1 MSETSHASAVRP
13 LRPVRSAHPFPSRAA
28 VLGAGAWGTALACAL
43 QRAGVRTTLWARRP
57 DVAAAITATRQNP
70 RHLPGIELAEGLDAG
85 SDLAQVLQDAQL
97 VIAAV
102 PSASMRAIACQA
114 APLLSDGAAFLSASK
129 GIEQGS
135 GALMTRV
142 LDEELGP
149 HVLTGAIGGPSFAA
163 EVAAGKS
170 TLLTLAMPALERFQ
184 PLHREARRLADGLA
198 DQLAP
203 TGVTLEPTW
212 DAVGAQVGGALKNMI
227 AIACGMATATG
238 MGENARAGII
248 TRGLEDMRRLAQAMG
263 GRVETLLG
271 CSGIGDLFLTA
282 ASECSRNTRLGMRLG
297 QACGA
302 AGDGPGELAE
312 GAVSVL
318 SVEVLEHRYGLR
330 LGVAAAVR
338 DVLQGR
344 ATPEQALHRLLHE
357 KPAAARPPVTRIA
370 RPAQAGVLAT
380 GLAPAHPLW
389 VRGHA

>member
-1 MSETSHASAVRP
+1 MSEIIDGSVTRP
-13 LRPVRSAHPFPSRAA
+13 LRPVRGANPFPGRAA

-43 QRAGVRTTLWARRP
+43 QRAGVRTTVWARRP
-57 DVAAAITATRQNP
+57 DVAAAIAAQRQNP

-85 SDLAQVLQDAQL
+85 SDLAQVLRGAQL

-102 PSASMRAIACQA
+102 PSTSMRAIARQV
-114 APLLSDGAAFLSASK
+114 APLLSDGAAVLSASK

-149 HVLTGAIGGPSFAA
+149 RVLTGAIGGPSFAA

-184 PLHREARRLADGLA
+184 PLHKEARRLADSLA

-212 DAVGAQVGGALKNMI
+212 DAVGTQVGGALKNMI

-263 GRVETLLG
+263 GRIETLLG

-282 ASECSRNTRLGMRLG
+282 ASERSRNTRLGMRLG
-297 QACGA
+297 QACGKVGEA
-302 AGDGPGELAE
+302 PGELAE
-312 GAVSVL
+312 GAVSVI
-318 SVEVLEHRYGLR
+318 SVEVLEQRYGLR
-330 LGVAAAVR
+330 LAVAAAVR
-338 DVLQGR
+338 DVLQAR
-344 ATPEQALHRLLHE
+344 ATPQQALHRLLHE
-357 KPAAARPPVTRIA
+357 KQAPVRPPVTRIP
-370 RPAQAGVLAT
+370 RPAQPLGERSLQ
-380 GLAPAHPLW
+380 PAVPAWAL
-389 VRGHA
+389 GYA